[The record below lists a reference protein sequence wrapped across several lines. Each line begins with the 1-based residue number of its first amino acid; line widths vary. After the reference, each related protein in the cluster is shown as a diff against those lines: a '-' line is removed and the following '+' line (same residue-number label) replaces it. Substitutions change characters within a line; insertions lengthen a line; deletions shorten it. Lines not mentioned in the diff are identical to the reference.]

1 MARGMMVPLLLACLL
16 ASASGL
22 GLRAAARQVEAA
34 HAAEG
39 HPIEKV
45 ITLLQELSAKAETE
59 QKQEEVS
66 FTKFEY
72 WCVNTEKS
80 LQKAITEGKAKMD
93 ELSSS
98 IDSYTKNIEVLG
110 KEIDT
115 LSEDLLA
122 LDLTKGAANK
132 DRQDGNDLYGKESQT
147 LKDTVKGISDALD
160 ALTSA
165 QRSTGLVATAQR
177 KVSAALAL
185 VAMAVTEEQRQ
196 TLQAFADP
204 KERPVLKAAG
214 NNEDHV
220 KKYAFKSNSVIELL
234 KELQMKFE
242 DELVA
247 SNTAETH
254 ALNSHTLA
262 MVAHDAVAKAKE
274 ESKIAK
280 ASEKGE
286 AEGDLADAKSSYEL
300 TAGDLTA
307 DESSLS
313 DTQSACSVKKSEWA
327 ERSDT
332 RAKEQEALKV
342 AVEILAKVSGVRTE
356 APGNPVLPPSPVSFL
371 QLPNLKNQRTQ
382 RAVELL
388 RTEAKEMKSK
398 VLEKLAATVAA
409 HEEGPF
415 DEVVNMI
422 QKMIF
427 RLADEQKQ
435 EDDHKKWCDLE
446 ESKTNS
452 SINDKTEKIEELTS
466 RIDEAQARAALL
478 QSQITEASEM
488 VSDIVQHVAEATEIR
503 ETGKQEN
510 KLAVKDAADAQQSLA
525 NAIAVL
531 KDFYKSSGAVK
542 KESWEFVQREPV
554 ALGEKPS
561 TWASGYTGVAD
572 PAAQPG
578 GILAVLEQVSA
589 DFAKMESQTHAQES
603 SDTEAYQTD
612 MQACEIEK
620 ARRSKESDM
629 KSQERKRVVEKQG
642 SLEASR
648 KSVAGELEAT
658 EQYMKDLAPACF
670 DGSSTYGE
678 RKVARD
684 KEIEA
689 LKDAQD
695 LLQNHAKAGMP
706 PPAEGLPPP
715 AEGLSFLQRRR

>member
-1 MARGMMVPLLLACLL
+1 MARGMMVLLLACLL
-16 ASASGL
+16 ASASGF
-22 GLRAAARQVEAA
+22 GLRAAARQVEA

-59 QKQEEVS
+59 HKQEEVS

-72 WCVNTEKS
+72 WCVDTGKS

-132 DRQDGNDLYGKESQT
+132 DRKDGNDLYVKESQT

-214 NNEDHV
+214 NNEGHI
-220 KKYAFKSNSVIELL
+220 KKYAFKSSSVIELL
-234 KELQMKFE
+234 KELKMKFE
-242 DELVA
+242 DELAA

-262 MVAHDAVAKAKE
+262 MVAHDAVAKAKG

-286 AEGDLADAKSSYEL
+286 AEGDLTEAKSSYAL
-300 TAGDLTA
+300 IAGDLTA

-356 APGNPVLPPSPVSFL
+356 APGNPILPPSPVSFL
-371 QLPNLKNQRTQ
+371 QLPNLKNQRRTQ

-388 RTEAKEMKSK
+388 RMEAKEMKSK

-427 RLADEQKQ
+427 SLANEQKQ

-488 VSDIVQHVAEATEIR
+488 VSSIVQHVAEATEIR

-542 KESWEFVQREPV
+542 KESWEFVQRGPV

-561 TWASGYTGVAD
+561 TWASGYSGVAD

-670 DGSSTYGE
+670 DGSSTYDE

-684 KEIEA
+684 QEIEA
-689 LKDAQD
+689 LKEAQE
-695 LLQNHAKAGMP
+695 LLRNQTKAGMTP
-706 PPAEGLPPP
+706 PTEGP
-715 AEGLSFLQRRR
+715 SFLQRRR